1 MDATSQRFGTI
12 MGVIALLIVI
22 GVMIFDIYTK
32 SNEQKPNVE
41 CCKPMGC
48 CDETQSQK
56 VVPHNP

>member
-12 MGVIALLIVI
+12 MGIIALLIVI

-32 SNEQKPNVE
+32 SNEQKPNLE

-48 CDETQSQK
+48 CDATESRK
-56 VVPHNP
+56 PISNHP